1 VCFSYTTTTGEPTTA
16 LGTDGW
22 RGSIAAAF
30 RARIPGMM
38 PPLTA
43 ILRRLLHAVLPVK
56 CVACGVALTDDPV
69 PFFCRAC
76 WGTLKPLAGPACPGC
91 GLPFASDVALTYS
104 PEHRCLS
111 CRQDPP
117 AFTRA
122 WSCYA
127 YEPPLQQAIH
137 LFKYRGKVILA
148 GALGTLLRESRP
160 DMPEIDVLMP
170 VPLHPSRLREREYNQ
185 SLLLAD
191 ELNRDLRLPLVYDN
205 LVRQR
210 ATPPQTELSRSE
222 RLANLRRCFAV
233 QRPDEVEGK
242 RVLLVDDVMTTGT
255 TINECAKVLRKAGAA
270 EVYAVTLARTA

>member
-1 VCFSYTTTTGEPTTA
+1 MR
-16 LGTDGW
+16 L
-22 RGSIAAAF
+22 
-30 RARIPGMM
+30 
-38 PPLTA
+38 PLTA
-43 ILRRLLHAVLPVK
+43 TLRRLLHAILPVD
-56 CVACGVALTDDPV
+56 CAACGAALTDDPV

-76 WGTLKPLAGPACPGC
+76 WASVKPLAGPACPGC
-91 GLPFASDVALTYS
+91 GLPFAADTALTYS

-111 CRQDPP
+111 CRQNPP

-122 WSCYA
+122 WSCHA

-137 LFKYRGKVILA
+137 LFKYRGRIVLA
-148 GALGTLLRESRP
+148 GALGALLRKAGP
-160 DMPEIDVLMP
+160 DMPEADVIMP

-185 SLLLAD
+185 ALLLAD

-205 LVRQR
+205 LVRLR

-233 QRPDEVEGK
+233 QRPDKVEGR

-270 EVYAVTLARTA
+270 DIYAVTLARTT